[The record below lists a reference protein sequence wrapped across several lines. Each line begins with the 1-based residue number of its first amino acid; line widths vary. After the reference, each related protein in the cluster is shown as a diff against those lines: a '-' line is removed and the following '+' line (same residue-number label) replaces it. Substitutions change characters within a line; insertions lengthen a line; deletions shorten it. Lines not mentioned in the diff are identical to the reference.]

1 MLKHLKKKSNSKS
14 WVGRLRDFGE
24 NCANFSFD
32 PEKNTL
38 FYAPIALH
46 HNKMFQKILTTN
58 REIKICMFL
67 DQILLKLLV
76 FQRNNWTCFCILN
89 ELLHA
94 KTSQNWPFSGSRDI
108 RLHSFWP
115 IAHLTQ
121 KFIFNTKL
129 TNVTFLHLLCPIMLE
144 QFKKLLIA
152 DHEIA

>member
-58 REIKICMFL
+58 REIKICIFL

-115 IAHLTQ
+115 NQTQLPIWPKNLYLTQ
-121 KFIFNTKL
+121 NWL
-129 TNVTFLHLLCPIMLE
+129 TLLFYTYCAPSC
-144 QFKKLLIA
+144 
-152 DHEIA
+152 